1 MLTFLKRNIFI
12 TILFLSTLSLGFII
26 FLTFINKSFLQ
37 INDTNFQVL
46 LFFTIILLFL
56 LFGLIFFEVKNSIK
70 SNINIKGYI
79 ANKKYI
85 VFFFVIYSHTIFAY
99 INFLLIYIFICS

>member
-26 FLTFINKSFLQ
+26 FFTFINKSFLQ

-46 LFFTIILLFL
+46 LVFTIILLSKYFSRANENMNKEKIDISKDGIRVNNEKKTIYFL
-56 LFGLIFFEVKNSIK
+56 LAIYPLILIFI
-70 SNINIKGYI
+70 
-79 ANKKYI
+79 
-85 VFFFVIYSHTIFAY
+85 
-99 INFLLIYIFICS
+99 LI